1 MNADYWFGFASG
13 GLIGW
18 LIAIAMV
25 VLLVSM
31 VRINDN
37 GSVER

>member
-1 MNADYWFGFASG
+1 MNADYWLGFASG